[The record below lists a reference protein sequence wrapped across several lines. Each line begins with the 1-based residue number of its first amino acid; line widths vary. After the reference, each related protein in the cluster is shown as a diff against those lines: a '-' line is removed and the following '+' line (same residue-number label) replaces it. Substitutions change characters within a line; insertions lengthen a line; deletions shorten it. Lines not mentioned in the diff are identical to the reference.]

1 MKAAL
6 LIPALAMSSA
16 ATAQDVSA
24 QQAPA
29 QSAQQTA
36 EVSDEEVARFALAA
50 LMVQQIAED
59 TATSQEEKQAAMVGA
74 LGQAG
79 VAPDRFNEIAK
90 ASQADP
96 ELNERINAAAAAHI
110 EAAKA
115 AQQSQES
122 QQSQ

>member
-6 LIPALAMSSA
+6 LIPALVISSA

-24 QQAPA
+24 QQAPV
-29 QSAQQTA
+29 QSGQQAT

-59 TATSQEEKQAAMVGA
+59 TAASQEEKQAAMVGA

-96 ELNERINAAAAAHI
+96 ELNERINVAAAAHI
-110 EAAKA
+110 EAA
-115 AQQSQES
+115 QQNQ
-122 QQSQ
+122 